1 MSEKSIHQ
9 TGRDDA
15 KSDDDRSPL
24 ASERRVRIFELVNE
38 RKTMTVPE
46 LVERIGASPASIR
59 RDLVW
64 LDEQGLI
71 TRTYGGAMALN
82 HMQETLRRNSP
93 AYHQR
98 TAEHIA
104 EKQAIARQAA
114 GYIGD
119 GETVII
125 DSGSTSSAMIPFLA
139 AKRDVTIITNSIDI
153 AAELLPIVDTNP
165 SIRVVSTG
173 GVLHA
178 WSRSFLG
185 MTAEQALTQFF
196 VDKTFLCVR
205 GVSIQ
210 HGFTVPILEE
220 VPIKRQMIASARET
234 IVLADHT
241 KFGQTFAS
249 LIAPLSAA
257 QRIITDAHV
266 VREQAQQF
274 EAAGPQIVLAD
285 PYKNPRD

>member
-1 MSEKSIHQ
+1 MIEETIHQ
-9 TGRDDA
+9 PGRGDT

-24 ASERRVRIFELVNE
+24 AVERRMQIVELVN
-38 RKTMTVPE
+38 RQKTVTVPE
-46 LVERIGASPASIR
+46 LVEHIGASPASIR

-82 HMQETLRRNSP
+82 HLQETLRRTSP

-98 TAEHIA
+98 TTEHVA
-104 EKQAIARQAA
+104 EKQAIARRAA
-114 GYIGD
+114 DIIGD
-119 GETVII
+119 GETVIL
-125 DSGSTSSAMIPFLA
+125 DSGSTSSAMVPFLA
-139 AKRDVTIITNSIDI
+139 TKRDLLIITNSIDI
-153 AAELLPIVDTNP
+153 AAALLPIVDTNP
-165 SIRVVSTG
+165 SLRVVSTG
-173 GVLHA
+173 GTLHA

-185 MTAEQALTQFF
+185 MTAEQALRQFF

-205 GVSIQ
+205 GVSLQ

-241 KFGQTFAS
+241 KFGLTFAS
-249 LIAPLSAA
+249 LIAPLTTA
-257 QRIITDAHV
+257 QRIITDAHAP
-266 VREQAQQF
+266 REQVEQF
-274 EAAGPQIVLAD
+274 EAAGPQMVLAD
-285 PYKNPRD
+285 